1 MVSSVV
7 IDSRRQASALKRTG
21 AVLMVL
27 GAAVALGITTYR
39 YVTPLSGITG
49 AGGAL
54 LTMAGELL
62 LVLMGLALFVVHGAR
77 ARRTILILSWLFVIL
92 TLIAAMFLHG
102 WITAAFLALTAI
114 GVVVQTFSDPRG
126 A

>member
-7 IDSRRQASALKRTG
+7 LGSGTHVPPRRRAG
-21 AVLMVL
+21 AILMVV

-39 YVTPLSGITG
+39 YVTPLTGITG

-62 LVLMGLALFVVHGAR
+62 LVLTGLALFFVHGPG
-77 ARRTILILSWLFVIL
+77 ARRAILILSWLFVTL
-92 TLIAAMFLHG
+92 TLIAALFLHG
-102 WITAAFLALTAI
+102 WITAGFLALTAV
-114 GVVVQTFSDPRG
+114 GVVVQTFSEPRG